1 MEGFK
6 VKKPIFTGSGVAIIT
21 PFTKDGAIDFEELG
35 RLLDFHLENETD
47 AIIICGTTGESAAMP
62 DKEHLSVIDYTV
74 KRINGKIPV
83 IAGTGSND
91 TAHGVNLCKAAESLG
106 VDGLLTVTPYYNKT
120 TQRGLVKHF
129 TALANSVKIPI
140 ILYNVPSR
148 TGLNIKPDTL
158 FELSKVE
165 NIIGIKEASG
175 NITQVAQM
183 AAKCPDMVIY
193 SGNDDQIIPIMSVG
207 GLGVISVLANI
218 APKNVHDMC
227 QKFLDKDTEGAM
239 KLQLDAME
247 IIDALF
253 CEVNPIPVKKAMSL
267 MGYNTDT
274 LRLPLCEI
282 SPENEKYLRS
292 ALINYGIKL
301 VK

>member
-1 MEGFK
+1 M
-6 VKKPIFTGSGVAIIT
+6 KKPIFTGSGVAIIT
-21 PFTKDGAIDFEELG
+21 PFAKDGSIDFEELG
-35 RLLDFHLENETD
+35 KILEFQIENETD

-62 DKEHLSVIDYTV
+62 DNEHLAVIDYTV
-74 KRINGKIPV
+74 KKVNGRIPV

-91 TAHGVNLCKAAESLG
+91 TAHGINLCRAAEKLG

-129 TALANSVKIPI
+129 TAIANSVKIPI

-158 FELSKVE
+158 LELSKVE

-193 SGNDDQIIPIMSVG
+193 SGNDDQIVPIMSVG

-218 APKNVHDMC
+218 EPKKTHDMC

-239 KLQLDAME
+239 KLQLEAME
-247 IIDALF
+247 VIDALF

-267 MGYNTDT
+267 MGYNTET

-282 SPENEKYLRS
+282 SPENEKYLKS

-301 VK
+301 VR

>member
-1 MEGFK
+1 M
-6 VKKPIFTGSGVAIIT
+6 KKPIFTGSGVAIIT
-21 PFTKDGAIDFEELG
+21 PFAKDGSIDFEELG
-35 RLLDFHLENETD
+35 KILEFQIENETD
-47 AIIICGTTGESAAMP
+47 AIIICGTTGESATMP
-62 DKEHLSVIDYTV
+62 DSEHLSVIDYTV
-74 KRINGKIPV
+74 KKVNGRIPV

-91 TAHGVNLCKAAESLG
+91 TAHGINLCKAAEKLG

-129 TALANSVKIPI
+129 TALANSVKIPL

-158 FELSKVE
+158 LELSKVE

-175 NITQVAQM
+175 NITQVAHM

-218 APKNVHDMC
+218 EPKKTHDMC

-239 KLQLDAME
+239 KLQLEAME
-247 IIDALF
+247 VIDALF

-282 SPENEKYLRS
+282 SPENEKYLRR
-292 ALINYGIKL
+292 ALVNYGIKL

>member
-1 MEGFK
+1 M
-6 VKKPIFTGSGVAIIT
+6 KKPIFTGSGVAIIT
-21 PFTKDGAIDFEELG
+21 PFAKDGSIDFEELG
-35 RLLDFHLENETD
+35 KILEFQIENETD

-62 DKEHLSVIDYTV
+62 DSEHLSVIDYTV
-74 KRINGKIPV
+74 KKVNGRIPV

-91 TAHGVNLCKAAESLG
+91 TAHGINLCKAAEKLG

-129 TALANSVKIPI
+129 TALANSVKIPL

-158 FELSKVE
+158 LELSKVE

-218 APKNVHDMC
+218 EPKKTHDMC

-239 KLQLDAME
+239 KLQLEAME
-247 IIDALF
+247 VIDALF

-282 SPENEKYLRS
+282 SPENEKYLRR
-292 ALINYGIKL
+292 ALVNYDIKL

>member
-1 MEGFK
+1 M
-6 VKKPIFTGSGVAIIT
+6 KKPIFTGSGVAIIT
-21 PFTKDGAIDFEELG
+21 PFAKDGSIDFEELG
-35 RLLDFHLENETD
+35 KLLEFQIENETD

-62 DKEHLSVIDYTV
+62 DSEHLSVIDYAV
-74 KRINGKIPV
+74 KKVNGRIPV
-83 IAGTGSND
+83 IACTGSND
-91 TAHGVNLCKAAESLG
+91 TAHGITLCKAAEKLG

-129 TALANSVKIPI
+129 TALANSVKIPL

-158 FELSKVE
+158 LELSKVE

-218 APKNVHDMC
+218 EPKKTHDMC

-239 KLQLDAME
+239 KLQLEAME
-247 IIDALF
+247 VIDALF

-282 SPENEKYLRS
+282 SPENEKYLRR
-292 ALINYGIKL
+292 ALVNYGIKL

>member
-1 MEGFK
+1 M
-6 VKKPIFTGSGVAIIT
+6 KKPIFTGSGVAIIT
-21 PFTKDGAIDFEELG
+21 PFAKDGSIDFEELG
-35 RLLDFHLENETD
+35 KLLEFQIENETD

-62 DKEHLSVIDYTV
+62 DSEHLSVIDYAV
-74 KRINGKIPV
+74 KKVNGRIPV

-91 TAHGVNLCKAAESLG
+91 TAHGITLCKAAEKLG

-129 TALANSVKIPI
+129 TALANSVKIPL

-158 FELSKVE
+158 LELSKVE

-218 APKNVHDMC
+218 EPKKTHDMC

-239 KLQLDAME
+239 KLQLEAME
-247 IIDALF
+247 VIDALF

-282 SPENEKYLRS
+282 SSENEKYLRR
-292 ALINYGIKL
+292 ALVNYGIKL

>member
-1 MEGFK
+1 M
-6 VKKPIFTGSGVAIIT
+6 KKPIFTGSGVAIIT
-21 PFTKDGAIDFEELG
+21 PFAKDGSIDFEELG
-35 RLLDFHLENETD
+35 KILEFQIENETD

-62 DKEHLSVIDYTV
+62 DSEHLSVIDYTV
-74 KRINGKIPV
+74 KKVNGRIPV

-91 TAHGVNLCKAAESLG
+91 TAHGINLCKAAEKLG

-129 TALANSVKIPI
+129 TALANSVKIPL

-158 FELSKVE
+158 LELSKVE

-175 NITQVAQM
+175 NITQVAHM

-218 APKNVHDMC
+218 EPKKTHDMC

-239 KLQLDAME
+239 KLQLEAME
-247 IIDALF
+247 VIDALF

-282 SPENEKYLRS
+282 SPENEKYLRR
-292 ALINYGIKL
+292 ALVNYGIKL

>member
-1 MEGFK
+1 M
-6 VKKPIFTGSGVAIIT
+6 KKPIFTGSGVAIIT
-21 PFTKDGAIDFEELG
+21 PFAKDGSIDFEELG
-35 RLLDFHLENETD
+35 KLLEFQIENETD

-62 DKEHLSVIDYTV
+62 DSEHLSVIDYAV
-74 KRINGKIPV
+74 KKVNGRIPV

-91 TAHGVNLCKAAESLG
+91 TAHGITLCKAAEELG

-120 TQRGLVKHF
+120 TPRGLVKHF
-129 TALANSVKIPI
+129 TALANSVKIPL

-158 FELSKVE
+158 LELSKVE

-193 SGNDDQIIPIMSVG
+193 SGNDDQIIPSMSVG

-218 APKNVHDMC
+218 EPKKTHDMC

-239 KLQLDAME
+239 KLQLEAME
-247 IIDALF
+247 VIDALF

-282 SPENEKYLRS
+282 SPENEKYLRR
-292 ALINYGIKL
+292 ALVNYGIKL

>member
-1 MEGFK
+1 M
-6 VKKPIFTGSGVAIIT
+6 KKPIFTGSGVAIIT
-21 PFTKDGAIDFEELG
+21 PFTEDGAINFEELG
-35 RLLDFHLENETD
+35 KILEFQIENETD

-74 KRINGKIPV
+74 KKVAGRIPV

-91 TAHGVNLCKAAESLG
+91 TAHGINLCKAAESLG

-158 FELSKVE
+158 CELCKVE

-183 AAKCPDMVIY
+183 AAKCPDAVIY

-207 GLGVISVLANI
+207 GMGVISVLANV
-218 APKNVHDMC
+218 APKKVHDMC
-227 QKFLDKDTEGAM
+227 QKFLDKDTEGAA
-239 KLQLDAME
+239 KLQLEAME
-247 IIDALF
+247 LIDALF

-267 MGYNTDT
+267 MGYNADT

-282 SPENEKYLRS
+282 SPENEKYLRN

>member
-1 MEGFK
+1 M
-6 VKKPIFTGSGVAIIT
+6 KKPIFTGSGVAIIT
-21 PFTKDGAIDFEELG
+21 PFAKDGSIDFEELG
-35 RLLDFHLENETD
+35 KILEFQIENETD

-62 DKEHLSVIDYTV
+62 DSEHLSVIDYTV
-74 KRINGKIPV
+74 KKVNGRIPV

-91 TAHGVNLCKAAESLG
+91 TAHGINLCKAAEKLG

-129 TALANSVKIPI
+129 TALANSVKIPL

-158 FELSKVE
+158 LELSKVE

-218 APKNVHDMC
+218 EPKKTHDMC

-239 KLQLDAME
+239 KLQLEAME
-247 IIDALF
+247 VIDALF

-282 SPENEKYLRS
+282 SPENEKYLRR
-292 ALINYGIKL
+292 ALVNYGIKL

>member
-1 MEGFK
+1 

-21 PFTKDGAIDFEELG
+21 PFAKDGSIDFEELG
-35 RLLDFHLENETD
+35 KILEFQIENETD

-62 DKEHLSVIDYTV
+62 DSEHLSVIDYTV
-74 KRINGKIPV
+74 KKVNGRIPV

-91 TAHGVNLCKAAESLG
+91 TAHGINLCKAAEKLG

-129 TALANSVKIPI
+129 TALANSVKIPL

-158 FELSKVE
+158 LELSKVE

-218 APKNVHDMC
+218 EPKKTHDMC

-239 KLQLDAME
+239 KLQLEAME
-247 IIDALF
+247 VIDALF

-282 SPENEKYLRS
+282 SPENEKYLRR
-292 ALINYGIKL
+292 ALVNYGIKL

>member
-1 MEGFK
+1 M
-6 VKKPIFTGSGVAIIT
+6 KKPIFTGSGVAIIT
-21 PFTKDGAIDFEELG
+21 PFAKDGSIDFEELG
-35 RLLDFHLENETD
+35 KILEFQIENETD

-62 DKEHLSVIDYTV
+62 DNEHLAVIDYTV
-74 KRINGKIPV
+74 KKVNGRIPV

-91 TAHGVNLCKAAESLG
+91 TAHGINLCQAAEKLG

-129 TALANSVKIPI
+129 TAIANSVKIPI

-158 FELSKVE
+158 LELSKVE

-218 APKNVHDMC
+218 EPKKTHDMC

-239 KLQLDAME
+239 KLQLEAME
-247 IIDALF
+247 VIDALF

-267 MGYNTDT
+267 MGYNTET

-301 VK
+301 VR